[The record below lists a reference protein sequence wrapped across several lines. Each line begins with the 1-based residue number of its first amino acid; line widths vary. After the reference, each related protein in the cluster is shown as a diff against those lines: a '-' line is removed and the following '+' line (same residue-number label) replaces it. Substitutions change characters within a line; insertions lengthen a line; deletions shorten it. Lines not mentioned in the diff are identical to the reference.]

1 MSRAPVR
8 ELQQESPA
16 TLRAPAATAISVELF
31 MLAGSVRMYVH
42 TYVHLP
48 TYFPTRSFD
57 RHGRA
62 IAYARTCATSRVRL
76 LAYKNK
82 WRTPEKINATQSG
95 RAVGRYE
102 MHREPYAAFRTG
114 KPRIAPFT
122 RDTHN
127 VESPLSRLPGDAPGI
142 PSSAANG
149 RFNLLMVVA
158 PGRVGPISSRISPTL
173 TWIARRR
180 SDRPRN
186 PRVARLTP
194 ESLRIGLAGSRT
206 NSVLLSRFHAR

>member
-1 MSRAPVR
+1 MYIYPPIFPHDPSTDTDGRSRTRERVLHPVY
-8 ELQQESPA
+8 A
-16 TLRAPAATAISVELF
+16 CLRI
-31 MLAGSVRMYVH
+31 
-42 TYVHLP
+42 
-48 TYFPTRSFD
+48 
-57 RHGRA
+57 
-62 IAYARTCATSRVRL
+62 RTSGEHRRRL
-76 LAYKNK
+76 
-82 WRTPEKINATQSG
+82 TPEWS
-95 RAVGRYE
+95 RDVGRYE

-114 KPRIAPFT
+114 KPFI

-127 VESPLSRLPGDAPGI
+127 VESPLSLPGDVPGI

-158 PGRVGPISSRISPTL
+158 PDRVGPISSRISPTL

-194 ESLRIGLAGSRT
+194 ESLHIGLAGSRT